1 MPIPDPARS
10 ARGAGM
16 AATIG
21 WAVYLAAMPAPALAQ
36 DAPVAAA
43 TEDPTDTDA
52 VEITEGE
59 DEASEQTW
67 PQIATRNTFAVLLD
81 ARLVAANGE
90 RSWVDGGL
98 GKTRFD
104 GTDDG
109 DYKFRAVP
117 VEATIV
123 WMPRF
128 TSSLSANVSVS
139 WQRDQEQDVDLNEAF
154 VSFLPAQRGAV
165 SFSAR
170 AGLMWPEIS
179 LEHSTGGAWST
190 VNTITPSAIN
200 SWVGEEVKVVGIEGT
215 IHAAMGEHQLAATGG
230 VFRFNDTS
238 GTLLSF
244 RGWALHDLKATA
256 FGHFPLPPLNEF
268 IVHLQEDRT
277 RSIIEIDKRNG
288 FYGRLDWRP
297 PAPVGAALFYY
308 DNRGDP
314 EAFELTGQWG
324 WRTRFLNLGVNAD
337 LGPSTKLLSQ
347 AMTGSTIMGFET
359 EGERWVH
366 TRFRSAFVLVSHQLT
381 DATAITGRIEAFGT
395 RERGSEMSRDE
406 SEKGWSWTA
415 AARHQLN
422 DNLTLFLEA
431 LNVRSRRRT
440 RDEHLGLRP
449 FQAQSVFQA
458 SLRFTL

>member
-1 MPIPDPARS
+1 
-10 ARGAGM
+10 
-16 AATIG
+16 
-21 WAVYLAAMPAPALAQ
+21 
-36 DAPVAAA
+36 
-43 TEDPTDTDA
+43 
-52 VEITEGE
+52 
-59 DEASEQTW
+59 
-67 PQIATRNTFAVLLD
+67 
-81 ARLVAANGE
+81 
-90 RSWVDGGL
+90 
-98 GKTRFD
+98 
-104 GTDDG
+104 
-109 DYKFRAVP
+109 
-117 VEATIV
+117 
-123 WMPRF
+123 
-128 TSSLSANVSVS
+128 
-139 WQRDQEQDVDLNEAF
+139 
-154 VSFLPAQRGAV
+154 
-165 SFSAR
+165 
-170 AGLMWPEIS
+170 
-179 LEHSTGGAWST
+179 
-190 VNTITPSAIN
+190 
-200 SWVGEEVKVVGIEGT
+200 
-215 IHAAMGEHQLAATGG
+215 
-230 VFRFNDTS
+230 
-238 GTLLSF
+238 
-244 RGWALHDLKATA
+244 
-256 FGHFPLPPLNEF
+256 
-268 IVHLQEDRT
+268 
-277 RSIIEIDKRNG
+277 
-288 FYGRLDWRP
+288 
-297 PAPVGAALFYY
+297 VGAALFYY